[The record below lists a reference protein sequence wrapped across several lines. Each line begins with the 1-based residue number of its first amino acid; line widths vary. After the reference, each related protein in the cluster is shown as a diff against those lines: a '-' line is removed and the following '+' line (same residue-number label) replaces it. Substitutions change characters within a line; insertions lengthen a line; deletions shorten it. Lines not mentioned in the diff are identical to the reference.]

1 MPAFAGLQTLAYG
14 AFCIYAGVR
23 LCTSPDVLLVQVA
36 PLTRLL
42 EDKAGLQ
49 PHGAGD
55 RASLALAGLA
65 LFALGYSSLM
75 AVYTLDKKA
84 QMNATSQRLFLAIG
98 SYFLCQQTPHGSSL
112 IALFGL
118 VSLSSGLLFGVTVG
132 WGDGNAVDLEIKAR
146 VEARRRADAAT
157 RQ

>member
-1 MPAFAGLQTLAYG
+1 MSPAHPHPPRPLPP
-14 AFCIYAGVR
+14 GVR

-84 QMNATSQRLFLAIG
+84 QMNASASQRLGLDRLCAGEAHSSSPLVQPRSDSSSPLAHTFSASRRHMG
-98 SYFLCQQTPHGSSL
+98 PRSL
-112 IALFGL
+112 F
-118 VSLSSGLLFGVTVG
+118 VPSLLAHAPL
-132 WGDGNAVDLEIKAR
+132 
-146 VEARRRADAAT
+146 RR
-157 RQ
+157 